1 MTFVLSL
8 KLQAW
13 HTGSA
18 SVQVY
23 DLIARDTV
31 EKEILKLQSRKTEL
45 MEAAADCILNGIL
58 DMPIEE
64 LLALFD

>member
-1 MTFVLSL
+1 M
-8 KLQAW
+8 
-13 HTGSA
+13 
-18 SVQVY
+18 QVY

-31 EKEILKLQSRKTEL
+31 EKEILELQSRKTEL
-45 MEAAADCILNGIL
+45 LEAAADCILNGIL